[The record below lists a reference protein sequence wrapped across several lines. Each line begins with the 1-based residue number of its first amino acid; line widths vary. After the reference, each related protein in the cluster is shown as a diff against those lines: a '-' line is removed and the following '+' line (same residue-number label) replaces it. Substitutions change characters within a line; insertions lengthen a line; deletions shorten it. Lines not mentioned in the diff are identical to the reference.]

1 MNFFTALWSR
11 LGLQLRLQ
19 ILIQGFLLIIL
30 VAAQFW
36 ISNEFEHRVIT
47 AAEDRAKEVA
57 DGAINGLNTLML
69 IKVGKDE
76 VISDKVKRGLF
87 IKKMGASEKIKEMR
101 IVRGK
106 GIDDE
111 FDEGLPEERPVD
123 DLDRH
128 VLATGHTEIEVVRN
142 GDQATLRTVMPFIA
156 TKNFRT
162 TNCLE
167 CHGVDDGATIGAA
180 SVTIDI
186 KDDLALISRINTWI
200 WAGQALLQIVL
211 FFVIGLI
218 VRRLLVQLGG
228 EPADVIAIAQE
239 IAKGD
244 LSRSIATQPGDNGS
258 LLTAIKKMQLGLR
271 EIIGGI
277 RQSAE
282 ALAQSSSQLT
292 QSSHK
297 VLKASELQFDASTAT
312 AASVEEMTVCIA
324 QISQN
329 AEDAQQHA
337 SDTGLWPRKAP
348 AFVYNVIEEMNPSGT
363 VTNASEVITSLG
375 EQSHQ
380 ISDIVKVIKEIADQT
395 NLLAL
400 NAAIEA
406 ARAGEQGR
414 GFAVVAD
421 EVRKLAERTTAS
433 TQEIAAMIHAV
444 QGGTSDAVSGMSE
457 GNARVKEGVEMVGNA
472 GVSMERI
479 QQGVQSVL
487 SSVSEISASLRE
499 QNTTSTMIAGN
510 VEGIAR
516 MTEENRSV
524 IREVSAAADHLNKL
538 AVHLKESVGQ
548 FRL

>member
-1 MNFFTALWSR
+1 M
-11 LGLQLRLQ
+11 
-19 ILIQGFLLIIL
+19 
-30 VAAQFW
+30 
-36 ISNEFEHRVIT
+36 
-47 AAEDRAKEVA
+47 
-57 DGAINGLNTLML
+57 
-69 IKVGKDE
+69 
-76 VISDKVKRGLF
+76 
-87 IKKMGASEKIKEMR
+87 
-101 IVRGK
+101 
-106 GIDDE
+106 
-111 FDEGLPEERPVD
+111 
-123 DLDRH
+123 
-128 VLATGHTEIEVVRN
+128 
-142 GDQATLRTVMPFIA
+142 
-156 TKNFRT
+156 
-162 TNCLE
+162 
-167 CHGVDDGATIGAA
+167 
-180 SVTIDI
+180 
-186 KDDLALISRINTWI
+186 
-200 WAGQALLQIVL
+200 L

-337 SDTGLWPRKAP
+337 SDTGALAKEGSGI
-348 AFVYNVIEEMNPSGT
+348 VHNVIEEMNRISGT